1 MHEFSLKFLKCAQC
15 GCSLDLDIFSF
26 NEEIEEG
33 ILRCQNCKLIFP
45 IINKVPIL
53 WNNFSNYLS
62 SRIILGGKLFRLA
75 NNKKM
80 KKFVKDSLANSLRS
94 LDDRTKHEE
103 KWAKIYQNSMRSK
116 FYSIIKNK
124 LKHLPKSN
132 LVLEYGCSI
141 GIMANH
147 LANFHNV
154 VFGIDRSFTAIQ
166 FAKQNNKK
174 NLDYFVT
181 DSSFPIFGKKK
192 FDLILALNILEL
204 IEPEDL
210 LNRVNTQIK
219 KGYFV
224 LTDPYDFDRGKNSV
238 KKPMNEI
245 SLRKSLNTLGFSIT
259 SKTKTPS
266 FYPWNLKISLRTSLH
281 YKVDLIIGKK

>member
-15 GCSLDLDIFSF
+15 GYSLDLDIFNF

-33 ILRCQNCKLIFP
+33 ILECQNCKLTFP

-62 SRIILGGKLFRLA
+62 SRIILGGKLFQLA
-75 NNKKM
+75 KNKKM
-80 KKFVKDSLANSLRS
+80 KKFVKNSLPNSLRS
-94 LDDRTKHEE
+94 LDDRTTLEE
-103 KWAKIYQNSMRSK
+103 KWVQIYQNSMHSK

-132 LVLEYGCSI
+132 LVLEHGCSI
-141 GIMANH
+141 GIMTNH

-166 FAKQNNKK
+166 FAKQHNKK

-181 DSSFPIFGKKK
+181 DSLFPIFGKKK

-210 LNRVNTQIK
+210 LNHVNMQIK

-224 LTDPYDFDRGKNSV
+224 ITDPYDFDRGKNSV
-238 KKPMNEI
+238 KKPMNEV
-245 SLRKSLNTLGFSIT
+245 SLRKNLNTLGFSII
-259 SKTKTPS
+259 SETKTPS
-266 FYPWNLKISLRTSLH
+266 FYPWNLKIGLRTALH